1 MTYADVNGLSLYYE
15 EHGAGQPLVLL
26 HGGFAAAEMFGAVI
40 PALAGDRKVI
50 AVDLQGH
57 GHTADAGRPLRFES
71 MADDIAALVRHL
83 GLAHA
88 DVMGY
93 SFGGAVAMRTAVQHP
108 AAVRR
113 LVVVSEPCKLDGW
126 YPENIAA
133 MKQMGPE
140 LAEPMKQSPVYEM
153 YARNAPRVADWPV
166 LVAKVAELLG
176 QDYDWSAEIASITA
190 PTMLVFADAD
200 AVRPAHMIEFFGLLG
215 GGLRDAGLDG
225 SARPAA
231 RLAILPGVTH
241 YDIWA
246 SPALAAAVIPFLD
259 APDLVS
265 AAPAPSS

>member
-1 MTYADVNGLSLYYE
+1 MSYADVNGLSLYYE

-26 HGGFAAAEMFGAVI
+26 HGGFAAAEMFGAII
-40 PALAGDRKVI
+40 PALAAGRKVI
-50 AVDLQGH
+50 AADLQGH
-57 GHTADAGRPLRFES
+57 GHTADIDRPLRFES
-71 MADDIAALVRHL
+71 MADDVAALIEHL
-83 GLAHA
+83 GLARA

-133 MKQMGPE
+133 MRQMGPE
-140 LAEPMKQSPVYEM
+140 LAEPMKQSPIYES
-153 YARNAPRVADWPV
+153 YARSAPRVADWPV
-166 LVAKVAELLG
+166 LVAKVGELLG
-176 QDYDWSAEIASITA
+176 QDYDWSAEIAAITA
-190 PTMLVFADAD
+190 PTMLVFGDAD
-200 AVRPAHMIEFFGLLG
+200 AVRPAHMMEFFGLLG
-215 GGLRDAGLDG
+215 GGQRDAGLDG

-246 SPALAAAVIPFLD
+246 SPALAAAVVPFLD
-259 APDLVS
+259 AAGLVS
-265 AAPAPSS
+265 AASAPSS